1 MAGRFGGYWFCES
14 IISFCSIQPARPPAP
29 CNGYGIPALD
39 VNNPERVQAVMM
51 AAIRK

>member
-1 MAGRFGGYWFCES
+1 MPQLLDHA
-14 IISFCSIQPARPPAP
+14 ADNA
-29 CNGYGIPALD
+29 YGIPALD